1 MSPELQLIDKTTAFL
16 RENTAAARL
25 LGIEK
30 ATFDSLPA
38 LFAAV
43 LHAVASI
50 DPVLTRQAY
59 EGQSGLAAISLRDIN
74 ETARRNIEPGGVAA
88 TLLFS
93 RGVHAVLAHRVAHAL
108 WQEGDQMLALALK
121 SVAGR
126 VFATDIHPAARMGSG
141 LWLDHG
147 LGFVV
152 GETCV
157 IGDDV
162 SIWHNVTL
170 GSSLNGRDAQR
181 HPTIGD
187 GAVIG
192 AGAIILGNVT
202 VGAGANVAAGAIVIT
217 DVPART
223 LAVGS
228 KSSLRGVAKV
238 SFTTAAG
245 DKS

>member
-1 MSPELQLIDKTTAFL
+1 MSPELQLIDRATAFL

-30 ATFDSLPA
+30 TTFDSLTA
-38 LFAAV
+38 LFASV
-43 LHAVASI
+43 LHAVAGI
-50 DPVLTRQAY
+50 DPALTRQVY
-59 EGQSGLAAISLRDIN
+59 NGQPSLAATSLRDIN

-93 RGVHAVLAHRVAHAL
+93 RGVHAILAHRVAHAL
-108 WQEGDQMLALALK
+108 WQGGDQMLALALK

-126 VFATDIHPAARMGSG
+126 AFATDIHPAARMGSG

-157 IGDDV
+157 IGEDV

-170 GSSLNGRDAQR
+170 GSSLNGHDGKR

-202 VGAGANVAAGAIVIT
+202 VGAGANVAAGAIVVT

-228 KSSLRGVAKV
+228 KSSLRGAAKI
-238 SFTTAAG
+238 SFTPDAG